1 MGGGLWGGGGGG
13 EKHPPNPPAPPTD
26 QRTYARACAREP
38 PRLGATPLL
47 KLVTILISSSYG
59 RTQCFFASR
68 PQKSPEMGHRAIRA
82 PSHSEMPGIAIA
94 GQVMSFHLD
103 APGSLQFHWSLPPPD
118 CTSRVF
124 IQRRAT
130 CGGIPLRLERR
141 SCHPTL
147 HVRQGMPAHI

>member
-1 MGGGLWGGGGGG
+1 MLGRVVGG
-13 EKHPPNPPAPPTD
+13 NTIPPTTRPPTV
-26 QRTYARACAREP
+26 QRTYARACAHEP
-38 PRLGATPLL
+38 PPIGCNATSQPHNNLNKWQL
-47 KLVTILISSSYG
+47 WKNAV
-59 RTQCFFASR
+59 FFASK

-82 PSHSEMPGIAIA
+82 PSHSEMPGDAIV

-103 APGSLQFHWSLPPPD
+103 APGSLVFHWSLQPPD

-124 IQRRAT
+124 IQRRAI

-141 SCHPTL
+141 SCHLTL